1 MILVDVGVW
10 LAAIWG
16 RHAHH
21 RVARQWFDEQPG
33 DLVLCRVTQMS
44 LLRLITNPA
53 IMGEDAVTRSEAWRL
68 IDQIWA
74 DDRVLWAEEP
84 DQLEAVFRAI
94 SDRASDGT
102 VDAEVFAMSNQDG
115 SPNEAAITAFLE
127 KYPERIPMLVQMAED
142 STLATERA
150 AAAAIAAARTL

>member
-1 MILVDVGVW
+1 
-10 LAAIWG
+10 
-16 RHAHH
+16 
-21 RVARQWFDEQPG
+21 
-33 DLVLCRVTQMS
+33 MS

-94 SDRASDGT
+94 SARDDNSHKLWTDDYLAAFAQASGASLVTLDTKLSGR
-102 VDAEVFAMSNQDG
+102 
-115 SPNEAAITAFLE
+115 
-127 KYPERIPMLVQMAED
+127 YPSVQVEQL
-142 STLATERA
+142 T
-150 AAAAIAAARTL
+150 